1 MKAVEARGPVL
12 SRRARAIEVSPTV
25 AMSQR
30 ATALR
35 ASGRSVLDFSV
46 GEPDQPTPAHVIAAA
61 HAAMLAGKTKYAP
74 AAGVP
79 ELRSAVV
86 ARYQEDFG
94 VSFAAAESAITI
106 GGKQALY
113 LVCQVLFD
121 KGDEMILPMPYWPTF
136 AEAARLAGAKP
147 VFVTCREKDRWNVT
161 SRMIARAVTPKTRA
175 VLINSPSNPTGA
187 VIASE
192 DLLAIAR
199 LCRKK
204 NITLLYDDTYA
215 RLSFVAT
222 DKALLGA
229 LKQELGERF
238 AILGTASKTYCMT
251 GWRIGWILGGKPLI
265 DACAAL
271 VSHSTQ
277 CPTTFAMAGAV
288 EALSGSQALVGE
300 LGAEYRARFEFI
312 YGAVSA
318 IPRLT
323 CVEPG
328 GGFYLFPNF
337 QAYLSRQLPTTLDLG
352 GHLLEQEGV
361 ALVPG
366 EGFGAPGYMRLSFA
380 RSMKELQEGAV
391 RLARFLARLRNGA
404 AA

>member
-1 MKAVEARGPVL
+1 MKVVEASGPAL
-12 SRRARAIEVSPTV
+12 SRRARAIEVSPTM

-35 ASGRSVLDFSV
+35 GSGRSVLDFSV

-79 ELRSAVV
+79 ELRAAVV

-94 VSFAAAESAITI
+94 VSFAPAECAITI

-113 LVCQVLFD
+113 LVCQALFD
-121 KGDEMILPMPYWPTF
+121 KRDEMILPAPYWPTF
-136 AEAARLAGAKP
+136 AEAARLADAKP
-147 VFVTCREKDRWNVT
+147 VFVTCREQDGWNVT
-161 SRMIARAVTPKTRA
+161 SRMIARALTPKTRA

-187 VIASE
+187 VIASG

-199 LCRKK
+199 LCKK
-204 NITLLYDDTYA
+204 KGITLIYDDTYA
-215 RLSFVAT
+215 RLSFVET
-222 DKALLGA
+222 DTALLGA
-229 LKQELGERF
+229 IRKELGERF
-238 AILGTASKTYCMT
+238 VILGTASKTYCMT
-251 GWRIGWILGGKPLI
+251 GWRIGWILAGKPLVE
-265 DACAAL
+265 ACAAL

-277 CPTTFAMAGAV
+277 CPATFAMAGAV
-288 EALSGSQALVGE
+288 EALTGPQALVE
-300 LGAEYRARFEFI
+300 ALRAEYSARFKFI
-312 YGAVSA
+312 HAAVSA
-318 IPRLT
+318 MPRLS
-323 CVEPG
+323 CVRPG
-328 GGFYLFPNF
+328 GAFYLFPNF
-337 QAYLSRQLPTTLDLG
+337 EGYLSRQFPTTLDLG

-380 RSMKELQEGAV
+380 RSMQELQEGAV
-391 RLARFLARLRNGA
+391 RLARFLAGLRNGA